1 MNIFCIINLLN
12 VFLLIK
18 TEYET
23 IELKLEDNDFYIPI
37 KLGTK
42 SKDEYFLLST
52 MLPINF
58 FPSSECTK
66 CKNYHINEKNNEDYT
81 FIQPNVSLLY
91 YYLNFTGDI
100 YRTNITLGTQTYSNE
115 FLAVK
120 DIFDISSY
128 NGKGRYSISFL
139 NYDFNTTN
147 KTFAIYLNS
156 EMGELHLGGF
166 DINKIGEINKLRIFK
181 ISKTNNSSPF
191 LYDDFWFINFNYF
204 FIKDIKFKSQSFK
217 LTFDLNTNYFH
228 IPKDLFFSLSYLI
241 FPEQARCQVQPEG
254 HFVCFCNEEYNKYF
268 ASFKFM
274 NENNETIEINP
285 EDYILYDNSGADNYC
300 YVYIVLNYEND
311 LFIAGKYV
319 MSNYYNIFDID
330 NEQLKLY
337 RIKKDD
343 NEFLRER
350 NFIISLVLLLSG
362 IFLFLFCYFIY
373 RKYFMNNQLNEE
385 ENFDENYMI
394 DGNNNENLNENE
406 NVINN
411 PEQINEGI
419 NEEIGE
425 NIENY
430 NNLDND
436 ENNENIVNNENDN
449 EIVFDGR
456 ESNIIN

>member
-1 MNIFCIINLLN
+1 MNIFSIINLLN

-23 IELKLEDNDFYIPI
+23 IELKLEENDFYIPI
-37 KLGTK
+37 KLGKNTEE
-42 SKDEYFLLST
+42 EYFLLST

-58 FPSSECTK
+58 FPSSECSI
-66 CKNYHINEKNNEDYT
+66 CKHYHINEKNTEEYT
-81 FIQPNVSLLY
+81 FIHSNVSLLY
-91 YYLNFTGDI
+91 YYLNFSGDM
-100 YRTNITLGTQTYSNE
+100 YRTNIILGSQTYSNE

-120 DIFDISSY
+120 NIYDIDSY
-128 NGKGRYSISFL
+128 NGKGRYSLSFL
-139 NYDFNTTN
+139 NYEFNTTN

-156 EMGELHLGGF
+156 ENGELHLGGF
-166 DINKIGEINKLRIFK
+166 DNNKIEEEKLRIFN

-191 LYDDFWFINFNYF
+191 LYNDFWFINFNYF
-204 FIKDIKFKSQSFK
+204 YIKDIKFKSPSFK
-217 LTFDLNTNYFH
+217 LTFDLNTDYFH
-228 IPKDLFFSLSYLI
+228 IPKDLFFALSYLI
-241 FPEQARCQVQPEG
+241 FPEQGRCQVQPEG
-254 HFVCFCNEEYNKYF
+254 HFVCFCNEEYAKYF

-300 YVYIVLNYEND
+300 YVYLMLNYEND
-311 LFIAGKYV
+311 FFIAGKYV
-319 MSNYYNIFDID
+319 MGNYYNIFDIE

-337 RIKKDD
+337 KIKKDD

-373 RKYFMNNQLNEE
+373 RKYFSNNQINEE
-385 ENFDENYMI
+385 ENFDENYYGDI
-394 DGNNNENLNENE
+394 NINENVNENDLNNNEQNNER
-406 NVINN
+406 
-411 PEQINEGI
+411 I
-419 NEEIGE
+419 NEENGE
-425 NIENY
+425 NKENY
-430 NNLDND
+430 NNLSND
-436 ENNENIVNNENDN
+436 ENNENNVNNDDEN